1 MEPTARP
8 AEMLAEAARV
18 RVLIVDDQAL
28 FREGLHTLLD
38 AHAAVDVVGEAA
50 NGEEALRLCQQLVPD
65 VVLMDLRMP
74 VLDGAAATRQIS
86 EAGLPC
92 RVIALTTF
100 DDDDSVFEA
109 LRAGAVG
116 YLLKDVGS
124 ERLVEAIRAS
134 ARGESFLEPAVAAKV
149 VAEFARLSRSLPQ
162 PSALADPLSERE
174 VEVLRWLARGASNKE
189 IAAHLRIAEG
199 TVKNHLTSVFGKL
212 GVEDRTSAALRGR
225 ELRLL

>member
-1 MEPTARP
+1 MTRP
-8 AEMLAEAARV
+8 WRPSYKCLSAAISSEMTRI
-18 RVLIVDDQAL
+18 RVLLADDQAL
-28 FREGLHTLLD
+28 FLEGLQALLE
-38 AHAAVDVVGEAA
+38 AHADIEIVGRAS
-50 NGEEALRLCQQLVPD
+50 NGEEAVALCSSLVPD

-74 VLDGAAATRQIS
+74 VLGGVAAILRLSAAKS
-86 EAGLPC
+86 PC
-92 RVIALTTF
+92 KVIALTTF

-212 GVEDRTSAALRGR
+212 GVEDRTSA
-225 ELRLL
+225 